1 MQLTAA
7 SSLLVVIRTYFK
19 GTLMK
24 VNPFAHVTLANDFNY
39 PAPEVPAIVKDEA
52 GQEYPGGIL
61 LRAALDDDL
70 EVIVDAWDFSEN
82 PLYSDLL
89 EVGWRPE
96 GAAFIT
102 VNSEEFWP
110 PIDPGAKVITVPRDR
125 LTQGR
130 FHLSYRIT
138 RTNNTTPSVDKLVTV
153 DRAPPNEGQRLTA
166 AIFPDEL
173 VGIITDEYLTQ
184 HGEVQLRVPSYLGMV
199 EFDEAVF
206 YWSEFDPLPDGHPV
220 AGEHRFSKE
229 EIDNRRLFLAM
240 GEADI
245 RASGGGTRYFYYRLY
260 DLAGNESAVSY
271 ASPIQVNLVPAPA
284 KLPPPRIPLS
294 IRGLID
300 REHAREGAAE
310 QRGVTVEIDAYD
322 NAEAS
327 HFIEVDW
334 GGQRLSEFP
343 VDPAAF
349 PLSAYVPWPALV
361 ANGLGPDAVSV
372 SYRVRYGANYSAPS
386 PVATAPFDFTIAGQ
400 DHAMA
405 PALLNTDLAKL
416 EVRGAV
422 SDLPNELT
430 AQDEGE
436 NARVLLPLFDDPLP
450 GEYLEIFWGTVVE
463 PADRYDVKPGDVGGQ
478 LLELS
483 VPWRIIEQ
491 DKNNTALPVFYVT
504 DNGVNQQLA
513 PTTAV
518 RVVVEPI
525 TGLPAPDIPQA
536 DTSGYLNCSTM
547 PPIWEG
553 VTIRV
558 EGNDNFAEG
567 DTVEV
572 AWLGHEDLGG
582 LRPIPSTAFSA
593 SRFLSKDE
601 AENGFEVTVLPY
613 DVHIEPME
621 KEASAII
628 SYELTKLAGGYGKS
642 QRALFYI
649 DRTLPSGE
657 ICKPGY
663 KCATKNRT
671 FYRVLARAARRL
683 MGLLSGH
690 SKMNRG

>member
-1 MQLTAA
+1 
-7 SSLLVVIRTYFK
+7 
-19 GTLMK
+19 MK
-24 VNPFAHVTLANDFNY
+24 LHPFVHVTLANDFNY
-39 PAPEVPAIVKDEA
+39 PVPEVPAIVKDEA
-52 GQEYPGGIL
+52 GQEYPDGIL
-61 LRAALDDDL
+61 SRAALDNDL
-70 EVIVDAWDFSEN
+70 EVIVEAWDFSQN
-82 PLYSDLL
+82 PVYSDLL

-96 GAAFIT
+96 GAAFIA

-110 PIDPGAKVITVPRDR
+110 PIEPGAKTITVPRD
-125 LTQGR
+125 LLVQGSYS
-130 FHLSYRIT
+130 LSYRIT
-138 RTNNTTPSVDKLVTV
+138 RTGNSTESLTKRITV
-153 DRAPPNEGQRLTA
+153 DRTPPNENQRPA
-166 AIFPDEL
+166 AAQFPDEL
-173 VGIITDEYLTQ
+173 VGVITDEYLTQ
-184 HGEVQLRVPSYLGMV
+184 HGEVQVKVPSYLGMRA
-199 EFDEAVF
+199 FDKAVF
-206 YWSEFDPLPDGHPV
+206 YWSEFDPLPDDHPA
-220 AGEHRFSKE
+220 AGEHRFSTE
-229 EIDNRRLFLAM
+229 EIENRRLILTM

-245 RASGGGTRYFYYRLY
+245 RTSGGGIRYFYYRLY

-284 KLPPPRIPLS
+284 NLPPPRVPLS
-294 IRGLID
+294 VRGLID
-300 REHAREGAAE
+300 REHAREGAAG
-310 QRGVTVEIDAYD
+310 QLGVTVEIDAYD
-322 NAEAS
+322 NAETS
-327 HFIEVDW
+327 HFIEIDW
-334 GGQRLSEFP
+334 DGQILNELP

-349 PLSAYVPWPALV
+349 PLQAYVPWAALV
-361 ANGLGPDAVSV
+361 ANGLGPATVSV
-372 SYRVRYGANYSAPS
+372 TYRVRYGASYSNPSPTASAP
-386 PVATAPFDFTIAGQ
+386 VDFTIAGQ

-405 PALLNTDLAKL
+405 PALLNPDLTKL

-430 AQDEGE
+430 AQDEGLD
-436 NARVLLPLFDDPLP
+436 ARVLLPLFENPRP
-450 GEYLEIFWGTVVE
+450 GEFLEIFWGAVTE
-463 PADRYDVKPGDVGGQ
+463 PADRYQVQVGDVGGQ
-478 LLELS
+478 PLELS

-525 TGLPAPDIPQA
+525 TGLPAPGIPQA

-593 SRFLSKDE
+593 RRFLSKDE

-621 KEASAII
+621 KEASVII
-628 SYELTKLAGGYGKS
+628 SYELIKLQGGYGKS

-657 ICKPGY
+657 VCKP
-663 KCATKNRT
+663 
-671 FYRVLARAARRL
+671 
-683 MGLLSGH
+683 
-690 SKMNRG
+690 